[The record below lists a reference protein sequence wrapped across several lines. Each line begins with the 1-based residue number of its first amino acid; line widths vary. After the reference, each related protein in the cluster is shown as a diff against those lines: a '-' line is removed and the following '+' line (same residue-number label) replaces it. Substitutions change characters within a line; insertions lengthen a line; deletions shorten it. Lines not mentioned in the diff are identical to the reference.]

1 MKVQIIT
8 SYSFRKSPPVRNRLL
23 PIIKSYL
30 DLGFEVE
37 LISSDKS
44 NVSDYYKELR
54 DYRNFIHTTVEP
66 FVTVKKNFF
75 VRAIV
80 ELLFSIRIFYV
91 ANNSKI
97 DIRVITIPSMFL
109 TLPLIFFSHKSMVVV
124 DVRDLTWEYLT
135 ENTLFKYILKK
146 GLRWLVLK
154 GLITGDIITTTN
166 RKELAYVKKLSPNS
180 MCYLLSNGISNERY
194 NDLLQIK
201 NKRIGK
207 KIKVAYIGTVGIAQN
222 LITLIKAAKKRPKIE
237 FKVIGD
243 GIELEALIKYCD
255 SNQVSNVEFLGSIS
269 WEDILKVYN
278 DVDVLYANISPN
290 YVTAVPSKIF
300 EYIVVGKPVIFGSVG
315 ESREILKNFKHV
327 TLIKPDDVDQLISSL
342 DDLDESIESD
352 AIDYN
357 RSIIKNSYI
366 REETSKVVVSKI
378 TGISRRN

>member
-1 MKVQIIT
+1 
-8 SYSFRKSPPVRNRLL
+8 
-23 PIIKSYL
+23 
-30 DLGFEVE
+30 
-37 LISSDKS
+37 
-44 NVSDYYKELR
+44 
-54 DYRNFIHTTVEP
+54 
-66 FVTVKKNFF
+66 
-75 VRAIV
+75 
-80 ELLFSIRIFYV
+80 
-91 ANNSKI
+91 
-97 DIRVITIPSMFL
+97 MFL
-109 TLPLIFFSHKSMVVV
+109 TLPLVFFSHKSMVVI

-135 ENTLFKYILKK
+135 ENTLSKYILKK
-146 GLRWLVLK
+146 VLRWLVLK
-154 GLITGDIITTTN
+154 GLMTGDIFTTTN
-166 RKELAYVKKLSPNS
+166 RKELSYVKKLSPKS
-180 MCYLLSNGISNERY
+180 VCYLLSNGISNERY

-255 SNQVSNVEFLGSIS
+255 SNQVSNVEFSGSMP

-315 ESREILKNFKHV
+315 ESREILKKFKHV
-327 TLIKPDDVDQLISSL
+327 TLIKPDDDDQLVSSL
-342 DDLDESIESD
+342 DDLDELIDSD
-352 AIDYN
+352 AVDYN

-378 TGISRRN
+378 TSISRNNL